1 MVQQNTY
8 TEINGTA
15 LKKIESPKKK
25 NKKSPI
31 YGQLIYDKG
40 SKNTQL
46 WKDSLFSAVGKTGQ
60 LPAKEWKRPLSYH
73 TQK

>member
-1 MVQQNTY
+1 MRGIILFNFELYYKPTESRMVRQNTY

-25 NKKSPI
+25 NQKSPI

-40 SKNTQL
+40 SKNTL
-46 WKDSLFSAVGKTGQ
+46 L
-60 LPAKEWKRPLSYH
+60 
-73 TQK
+73 